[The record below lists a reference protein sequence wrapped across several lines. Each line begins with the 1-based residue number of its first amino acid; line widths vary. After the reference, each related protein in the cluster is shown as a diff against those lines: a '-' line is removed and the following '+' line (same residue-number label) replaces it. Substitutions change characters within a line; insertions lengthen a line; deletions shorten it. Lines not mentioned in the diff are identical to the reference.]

1 MNIQIPKVSIIVP
14 VHNAGE
20 RFIRCLDT
28 LIGQTLREIEIIL
41 VLDCPT
47 DGSDKIA
54 KVFAAKDDRIIVLEN
69 ETNLHIGNSRNR
81 GLEIARGEYIGF
93 SDHDDYRELTMYE
106 ELYGQAIKSNLEL
119 VLGNLI
125 EVGGNFQE
133 NFYPIASK
141 ERLKEL
147 ALSDL
152 LMGGDDRIFSPYA
165 GYVLPNLY
173 KASFLKANNIT
184 FVDSKLS
191 TPEDWIFQMQC
202 LFFSNEFLLSRN
214 VYYYH
219 TIHDH
224 NTSSSKRDKHYQV
237 VVSGKN
243 YMYNFLN
250 QNNCYEQYKF
260 YFFIG
265 VKKLLTDNLL
275 SELLLTGSITRFIS
289 AIRYSKSLPFVKEAF
304 RKSHYSLVRYRF
316 FGKVNRRILFLV
328 MKI

>member
-1 MNIQIPKVSIIVP
+1 M
-14 VHNAGE
+14 HNAGE
-20 RFIRCLDT
+20 RLYKCLDT
-28 LIGQTLREIEIIL
+28 LVNQTLREIEIIL

-54 KVFAAKDDRIIVLEN
+54 KEFAAKDDRIIVLEN

-152 LMGGDDRIFSPYA
+152 LMGGDDRNFSPYA

-184 FVDSKLS
+184 FVDSKLT
-191 TPEDWIFQMQC
+191 TPEDWIFQMKC
-202 LFFSNEFLLSRN
+202 LYFTKEFILIRD
-214 VYYYH
+214 VYYHH

-237 VVSGKN
+237 VASGKN
-243 YMYNFLN
+243 HMYNFLN

-260 YFFIG
+260 YFLKG

-275 SELLLTGSITRFIS
+275 SELLLTCSISRFIN
-289 AIRYSKSLPFVKEAF
+289 AIRYSKSFPFVKEAF
-304 RKSHYSLVRYRF
+304 RKSHYSLVRYRII
-316 FGKVNRRILFLV
+316 GKINRRIFFLI